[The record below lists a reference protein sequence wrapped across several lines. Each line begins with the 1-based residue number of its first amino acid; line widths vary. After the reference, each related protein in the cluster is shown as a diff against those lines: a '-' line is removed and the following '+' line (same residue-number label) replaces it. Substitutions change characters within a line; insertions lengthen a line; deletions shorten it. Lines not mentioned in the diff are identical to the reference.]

1 MSPFSW
7 HFRGSLIAIIHGAWH
22 LQVPMVW
29 VHLTYPNSP
38 PFPQMTPFTPACSP
52 NCSQG
57 LPTVP
62 FIDTLCCKRPPLW
75 DSAYTVSFFPWH
87 MKTTEVQPSKQT
99 DSASPLSS
107 SPARLLILPPRG
119 SRPRPGTQ
127 CVLMRES
134 PNGRDTCVKALP
146 CPSELASRSRRRSA
160 CRSWDWGYIA
170 LHTAAWEAWG
180 QPVDREQAMSGF
192 ALSAAITRQQ
202 RSSPGQG
209 VPSGE

>member
-38 PFPQMTPFTPACSP
+38 PFPQMTPFTLACSP

-62 FIDTLCCKRPPLW
+62 FIDTLCCTKPPLW

-107 SPARLLILPPRG
+107 SPARLLHRPHPPTTRLQTKARNTVHAYEG
-119 SRPRPGTQ
+119 VTERTGHMLRPY
-127 CVLMRES
+127 L
-134 PNGRDTCVKALP
+134 AL
-146 CPSELASRSRRRSA
+146 RS
-160 CRSWDWGYIA
+160 
-170 LHTAAWEAWG
+170 
-180 QPVDREQAMSGF
+180 
-192 ALSAAITRQQ
+192 
-202 RSSPGQG
+202 
-209 VPSGE
+209 